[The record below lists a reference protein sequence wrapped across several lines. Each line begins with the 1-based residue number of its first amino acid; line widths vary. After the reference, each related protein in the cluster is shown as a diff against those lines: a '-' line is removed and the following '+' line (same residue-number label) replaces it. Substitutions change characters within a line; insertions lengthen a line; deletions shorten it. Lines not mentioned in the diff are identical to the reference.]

1 MAITDILKSSAQG
14 ILGKNLRRVAGN
26 LGTLAG
32 GSQKTTSSDF
42 EGITRSKTA
51 TKMLSFPI
59 DVANA
64 DPATGGNHGH
74 YIMFE
79 INEQVSAKLK
89 FGDVADSQGGI
100 DTASRKKFF
109 RYLEEQKEKEEREE
123 LESERRVNK
132 MLADIENE
140 KKVKK
145 ARLVNTPKVNEE
157 KRKAK
162 LKKLKSNNT
171 RKNK

>member
-1 MAITDILKSSAQG
+1 M
-14 ILGKNLRRVAGN
+14 
-26 LGTLAG
+26 
-32 GSQKTTSSDF
+32 
-42 EGITRSKTA
+42 
-51 TKMLSFPI
+51 
-59 DVANA
+59 
-64 DPATGGNHGH
+64 
-74 YIMFE
+74 
-79 INEQVSAKLK
+79 VSAEWLNEKTIIKL
-89 FGDVADSQGGI
+89 FNYIFRASVMNGWVLISCFILAVAWAISDNPIFAVLIAVIMGAYYFQDKKEQEKQDKK